1 VERTWKPKAAGIFCI
16 IVGALFVVPGIV
28 FLTPSD
34 PMAFFT
40 DPSYMVLVLVVI
52 APGIMPIV
60 GGISALRRR
69 KWRLALSGSILT
81 LLGSVILGIYGIII
95 SLGAVADNSDV
106 TLSDAT
112 ALAIGIIVCV
122 TVSGILGLLALILL
136 IRGKREFR

>member
-28 FLTPSD
+28 FLRPSD
-34 PMAFFT
+34 PIAFFT
-40 DPSYMVLVLVVI
+40 DPGYMVFVLAVI

-60 GGISALRRR
+60 GGIYALRRR
-69 KWRLALSGSILT
+69 KWRLALAGSILT

-95 SLGAVADNSDV
+95 FLGAVADNSDV
-106 TLSDAT
+106 TLRDAT

-122 TVSGILGLLALILL
+122 TVSGILGLLSLILI